1 MSPPELEQYGAD
13 GVGAASR
20 ATGAANAGSFPQAFC
35 YLADDCIKAQ
45 QAEYRDRYFCDDES
59 YDMFAEEPGQR
70 QDRARVYVW
79 LAGPTG
85 TFHAGTFKA
94 IYETYNGKTTPEA
107 YIQANKGVAE
117 AALNDVMK
125 VVNQFK

>member
-1 MSPPELEQYGAD
+1 MVSGGLKGQEL
-13 GVGAASR
+13 
-20 ATGAANAGSFPQAFC
+20 ANAGSFLQAFC

-59 YDMFAEEPGQR
+59 YDMFAQSLNSAKIEPVSIFGGGADWNIQ
-70 QDRARVYVW
+70 
-79 LAGPTG
+79 LG
-85 TFHAGTFKA
+85 TFRAVYDAYAGKNTAEA
-94 IYETYNGKTTPEA
+94 I
-107 YIQANKGVAE
+107 IQANKGVAE

>member
-1 MSPPELEQYGAD
+1 MFAKSLDSAKIEPVSIFGGGAD
-13 GVGAASR
+13 W
-20 ATGAANAGSFPQAFC
+20 N
-35 YLADDCIKAQ
+35 I
-45 QAEYRDRYFCDDES
+45 
-59 YDMFAEEPGQR
+59 
-70 QDRARVYVW
+70 
-79 LAGPTG
+79 
-85 TFHAGTFKA
+85 HAGTFKA

>member
-1 MSPPELEQYGAD
+1 MKAAIDAIRAVKMCIRDSAKIEPVSIFGGGAD
-13 GVGAASR
+13 W
-20 ATGAANAGSFPQAFC
+20 NIP
-35 YLADDCIKAQ
+35 
-45 QAEYRDRYFCDDES
+45 
-59 YDMFAEEPGQR
+59 
-70 QDRARVYVW
+70 
-79 LAGPTG
+79 
-85 TFHAGTFKA
+85 AGTFKA